1 MTLAPVPRPVGVT
14 TVAVIAFVQ
23 SSFGILGGLALII
36 ERNDRELIAH
46 VRQSSGRITTY
57 GVAAIIWGVVTFF
70 AALGLWNGA
79 NWARILVGIVE
90 VTNVAAGLY
99 LLFAWSGTYV
109 WNGIWQIGIALLVLY
124 FLFGSRGDEFSRA
137 ARPESAPQGEP
148 AVWEHSPTNLASSE
162 ASGSH
167 ARTGRVNRTRIAWRS
182 PGSGST
188 RARGGRVA
196 R

>member
-46 VRQSSGRITTY
+46 VGQSNGRITTY

-79 NWARILVGIVE
+79 NWARILVGILE
-90 VTNVAAGLY
+90 ATNVAAGLY
-99 LLFAWSGTYV
+99 LLFAWSGTYI

-124 FLFGSRGDEFSRA
+124 FLFGSRATSSSRG

-148 AVWEHSPTNLASSE
+148 AV
-162 ASGSH
+162 
-167 ARTGRVNRTRIAWRS
+167 
-182 PGSGST
+182 
-188 RARGGRVA
+188 
-196 R
+196 